1 MAARVVITGYGM
13 VSPLGQNAHES
24 FDKAS
29 EGASG
34 ISMIESFDTTGMP
47 CRIGGEIK
55 REPSLDILEK
65 TLPSNSKI
73 DIRRIEKYTTRPI
86 KFMIEATVEAIRQAN
101 LHGNLSI
108 PPKRMGVALGFH
120 GENPSVN
127 DMMFV
132 HKFYRGGNK
141 PPTWDMAAL
150 YNAGSYPYFSFF
162 RRKSDV
168 ATALMGGIFDC
179 KGPNISIASA
189 CSAGAQAI
197 GEAALIIRDGA
208 ADIMIAGG
216 CESALNF
223 MGFVGFVLI
232 KAMSEKYS
240 APEKASRPFDRKR
253 NGFVMSEGAGVVVL
267 EGLEHAKKRGAPIFA
282 ELLGYGSSAD
292 AYRITDT
299 HPKGE
304 GAIIAMRAAL
314 KDASLSSGD
323 IDYINAHGTS
333 TIMNDQTETEAIK
346 QVFGQR
352 AASIPVSS
360 NKSMIGHTIAAAG
373 AIECVLS
380 TIGINKSIILPTINY
395 ENPDPKCNLNYVPNE
410 AIDCP
415 HKRVLSNSFGFGG
428 QNACLAIGKYEG

>member
-1 MAARVVITGYGM
+1 MPPRVVITGYGM
-13 VSPLGQNAHES
+13 VTPLGSNAEVS
-24 FDKAS
+24 FERAAK
-29 EGASG
+29 GVSG
-34 ISMIESFDTTGMP
+34 IGMIQSFDTTGMP

-55 REPSLDILEK
+55 REPSLDIIGE
-65 TLPSNSKI
+65 TLPPNSKI
-73 DIRRIEKYTTRPI
+73 DIKRLEKYTPRPI
-86 KFMIEATVEAIRQAN
+86 KFMIEATVEAARQAG
-101 LHGNLSI
+101 LHGNVSI
-108 PPKRMGVALGFH
+108 APRRRGVALGYH
-120 GENPSVN
+120 GENPSVS

-132 HKFYRGGNK
+132 HRFYRGSK
-141 PPTWDMAAL
+141 TPPWDMKAL
-150 YNAGSYPYFSFF
+150 ANAGGYPYFSFF

-168 ATALMGGIFDC
+168 ATALLSGIFDC
-179 KGPNISIASA
+179 KGPNISVASA

-197 GEAALIIRDGA
+197 GEAAGIIRDGD

-232 KAMSEKYS
+232 KAMSEKYA

-253 NGFVMSEGAGVVVL
+253 NGFVMSEGAGVVIL
-267 EGLEHAKKRGAPIFA
+267 EELEHARRRGAPIFG

-304 GAIIAMRAAL
+304 GAVIAMRAAL
-314 KDASLSSGD
+314 HDASLSIGD

-346 QVFGQR
+346 QVFGER
-352 AASIPVSS
+352 AASIPISS

-380 TIGINKSIILPTINY
+380 TMGINKSVILPTINY
-395 ENPDPKCNLNYVPNE
+395 ENPDPKCNLNYVPNT
-410 AIDCP
+410 AIEIP
-415 HKRVLSNSFGFGG
+415 HRRVLSNSFGFGG

>member
-1 MAARVVITGYGM
+1 MTPRVVITGYG
-13 VSPLGQNAHES
+13 VVTPLGPNAEES
-24 FDKAS
+24 FNRAS
-29 EGASG
+29 EGQSG
-34 ISMIESFDTTGMP
+34 ISMIQSFDTTAMP

-55 REPSLDILEK
+55 REPSLDAIGK

-73 DIRRIEKYTTRPI
+73 DIRRLEKYTPRPI
-86 KFMIEATVEAIRQAN
+86 KFMIEATVEAARQAG
-101 LHGNLSI
+101 LHGNISI
-108 PPKRMGVALGFH
+108 PPQRMGVALGYH
-120 GENPSVN
+120 GENPSVS

-132 HKFYRGGNK
+132 HKFYKSGNK
-141 PPTWDMAAL
+141 SNPWDMKAL
-150 YNAGSYPYFSFF
+150 SNAGGYPYFSFF

-168 ATALMGGIFDC
+168 STALLGGIFDC
-179 KGPNISIASA
+179 KGPNISITSA

-197 GEAALIIRDGA
+197 GEAAEIIRDGA

-216 CESALNF
+216 CDSALNF

-232 KAMSEKYS
+232 KAMTEKYT

-253 NGFVMSEGAGVVVL
+253 NGFVMSEGAGVVIL
-267 EGLEHAKKRGAPIFA
+267 EEFEHAKRRGAPIYA
-282 ELLGYGSSAD
+282 EFLGYGSSAD
-292 AYRITDT
+292 AYRITDP

-304 GAIIAMRAAL
+304 GAILSMQAAL
-314 KDASLSSGD
+314 KDASLDAGG

-346 QVFGQR
+346 QVFGSW
-352 AASIPVSS
+352 AASIPISS

-380 TIGINKSIILPTINY
+380 IIGINKSIILPTINY

-415 HKRVLSNSFGFGG
+415 HRRVLSNSFGFGG
-428 QNACLAIGKYEG
+428 QNASLIIGKYEG

>member
-1 MAARVVITGYGM
+1 MAPRVVITGYGA
-13 VSPLGQNAHES
+13 VTPLGSNAEDS
-24 FDKAS
+24 FNKAS
-29 EGASG
+29 EGVSG

-55 REPSLDILEK
+55 REPSLDIIGQS
-65 TLPSNSKI
+65 LPSNSKI
-73 DIRRIEKYTTRPI
+73 DIRRLEKYTPRPI
-86 KFMIEATVEAIRQAN
+86 KFMIEATVEAITQAG
-101 LHGNLSI
+101 LHGNVSI
-108 PPKRMGVALGFH
+108 APQRMGVALGYH
-120 GENPSVN
+120 GENPPVN

-132 HKFYRGGNK
+132 HKFYRPSK
-141 PPTWDMAAL
+141 SSQPWDMKAL
-150 YNAGSYPYFSFF
+150 ANAGGYPYFSFF

-168 ATALMGGIFDC
+168 ATAILGGIFDC

-189 CSAGAQAI
+189 CAAGAQAI
-197 GEAALIIRDGA
+197 GEAASIIRDGA

-216 CESALNF
+216 CESSLNF
-223 MGFVGFVLI
+223 TGFVGFVLI

-253 NGFVMSEGAGVVVL
+253 NGFVMSEGAGVVIL
-267 EGLEHAKKRGAPIFA
+267 EELEHARRRGAPIFA
-282 ELLGYGSSAD
+282 EFLGYGSSAD

-304 GAIIAMRAAL
+304 GAILAMRAAL
-314 KDASLSSGD
+314 KDASLTTSD

-333 TIMNDQTETEAIK
+333 TLMNDQTETEAIK
-346 QVFGQR
+346 QVFQER
-352 AASIPVSS
+352 AAALYISS

-395 ENPDPKCNLNYVPNE
+395 ENPDPKCNLNYVPNT
-410 AIDCP
+410 AINCL

-428 QNACLAIGKYEG
+428 QNACLAIGKYD